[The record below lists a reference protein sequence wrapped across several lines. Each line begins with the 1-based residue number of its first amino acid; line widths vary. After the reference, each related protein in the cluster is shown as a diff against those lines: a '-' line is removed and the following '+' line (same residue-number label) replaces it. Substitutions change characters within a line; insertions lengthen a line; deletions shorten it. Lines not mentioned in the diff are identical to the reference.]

1 MKGSDF
7 DFDGMHYECSKIT
20 LNCDDALHIDSNDFE
35 NPSTMKTDKRAAWS
49 YSLLAPCLFGGNK
62 SKLIALEV
70 RIFRSFFVKFK
81 RTCNKISNYEKR
93 KYYH

>member
-7 DFDGMHYECSKIT
+7 DFDGMHYECGKIT
-20 LNCDDALHIDSNDFE
+20 LNCDALHIDSNDLE
-35 NPSTMKTDKRAAWS
+35 NPSTMKIDKRAEWS

-70 RIFRSFFVKFK
+70 RIFWNCFVK
-81 RTCNKISNYEKR
+81 I
-93 KYYH
+93 